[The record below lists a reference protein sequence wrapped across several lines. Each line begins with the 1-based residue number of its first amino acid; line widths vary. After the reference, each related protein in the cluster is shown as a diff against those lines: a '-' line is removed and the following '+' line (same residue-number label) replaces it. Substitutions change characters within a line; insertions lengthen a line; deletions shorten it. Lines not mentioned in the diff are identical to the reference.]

1 MAPIADKPFPLVLI
15 MYAGIVLRPFPR
27 YSRPIQLTF
36 RPKLK
41 HLVLSCCDKTNWT
54 QNKKT
59 VLSQITYW
67 IVKAYDHMQT
77 LSNVS
82 EYESIA
88 IHQAYLHMNAYR

>member
-59 VLSQITYW
+59 VFVIWFLRHATMS
-67 IVKAYDHMQT
+67 A
-77 LSNVS
+77 SNVS
-82 EYESIA
+82 NVLEYESIA
-88 IHQAYLHMNAYR
+88 IHHAYLHMNTHE